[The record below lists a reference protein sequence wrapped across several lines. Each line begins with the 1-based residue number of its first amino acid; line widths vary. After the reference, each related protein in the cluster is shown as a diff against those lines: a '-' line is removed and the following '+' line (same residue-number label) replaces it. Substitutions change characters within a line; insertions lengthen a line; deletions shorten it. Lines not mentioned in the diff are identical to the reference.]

1 MTRLLTISAAAIAA
15 LTLAACG
22 SSGGSG
28 GGSSG
33 GDTTVSLKQLPGA
46 GTVLVDA
53 QGRAL
58 YAADQEAG
66 GKIRCTG
73 ACNQFWL
80 PLTVAKGT
88 PSGDA
93 GGTLGVVKRP
103 DGTRQVTLDGKPL
116 YTFSRDTAG
125 KVTGNGFSDAFGGQN
140 FDWKVITSSGSSAPA
155 GSTRGG
161 Y

>member
-1 MTRLLTISAAAIAA
+1 MTRLLTISAAAVAA
-15 LTLAACG
+15 LTMAACG
-22 SSGGSG
+22 SSGSG

-33 GDTTVSLKQLPGA
+33 TTTVSLKQLPGA

-80 PLTVAKGT
+80 PLTVSKGS

-93 GGTLGVVKRP
+93 GGTLGVVERP
-103 DGTRQVTLDGKPL
+103 DGARQVTLDGKPL
-116 YTFSRDTAG
+116 YTFSEDTAG
-125 KVTGNGFSDAFGGQN
+125 KVTGNGFSDAFGGQK

-155 GSTRGG
+155 SSMRGG

>member
-15 LTLAACG
+15 VTLAACG
-22 SSGGSG
+22 SSSGSG

-33 GDTTVSLKQLPGA
+33 ATTVSLKQLSGA

-103 DGTRQVTLDGKPL
+103 DGARQVTLDGKPL
-116 YTFSRDTAG
+116 YRFSEDTAG
-125 KVTGNGFSDAFGGQN
+125 KVTGNGFSDAFGGQK
-140 FDWKVITSSGSSAPA
+140 FDWKVITSSGSPAP
-155 GSTRGG
+155 SDPMPSG